1 MSKPLY
7 FLAGL
12 AAGIYVD
19 QTYKLPSISAY
30 IDKALKHIKEAEKGP
45 KA

>member
-12 AAGIYVD
+12 AIGIYVD
-19 QTYKLPSISAY
+19 QTYKLPSVTSLVQRA
-30 IDKALKHIKEAEKGP
+30 IKYAKENEK
-45 KA
+45 K

>member
-12 AAGIYVD
+12 VGGIYAD
-19 QTYKLPSISAY
+19 QTYKLPSLSAVTQKIIKY
-30 IDKALKHIKEAEKGP
+30 IQENEKKP
-45 KA
+45 